1 MPGINYAQK
10 YSDIVDEVFRLG
22 ALTNSIVNQQ
32 YSWVDVDT
40 VKVYSIPTVSM
51 TNYSLSGTA
60 RYGDAA
66 ELQNVVQTMTL
77 AQDRSFTFT
86 VDRKSVDDT
95 MGVMAAAAALRR
107 QIEVVAIPRFWDAA

>member
-1 MPGINYAQK
+1 MPTINYAQK

-40 VKVYSIPTVSM
+40 VKVYSIPTVNM
-51 TNYSLSGTA
+51 TDYTLTGSA
-60 RYGDAA
+60 RYGEAA
-66 ELQNVVQTMTL
+66 ELQNVIQTMTL